1 MCRNLIHNRHSSRL
15 SLPEHHV
22 KITPSLN
29 NPAVNPVAPA
39 RQGGAATNAS
49 SSTSSKSQ
57 VDLSSTARHLS
68 SLENSGNDID
78 MDKVHQIRDAIAS
91 GQLKVNPERIAD
103 SLLSSARELLK

>member
-1 MCRNLIHNRHSSRL
+1 
-15 SLPEHHV
+15 V

-29 NPAVNPVAPA
+29 NTAINPVAPA
-39 RQGGAATNAS
+39 RQGGSAANANAG
-49 SSTSSKSQ
+49 TSGKSP

-68 SLENSGNDID
+68 SLENSDNDID
-78 MDKVHQIRDAIAS
+78 MNKVQQIRDAIAS

>member
-1 MCRNLIHNRHSSRL
+1 M
-15 SLPEHHV
+15 

-29 NPAVNPVAPA
+29 KPTVNPVAPV
-39 RQGGAATNAS
+39 RQGGGAPQAAPGS
-49 SSTSSKSQ
+49 PGKSP

-68 SLENSGNDID
+68 SLENSDNDID
-78 MDKVHQIRDAIAS
+78 MAKVQQIRDAIAS

>member
-1 MCRNLIHNRHSSRL
+1 M
-15 SLPEHHV
+15 

-29 NPAVNPVAPA
+29 KPVVSPVAPV
-39 RQGGAATNAS
+39 RQGGNVASAS
-49 SSTSSKSQ
+49 SGASGKSP

-68 SLENSGNDID
+68 SLENGDNDID
-78 MDKVHQIRDAIAS
+78 MAKVQQIRDAIAA